1 MKHSHPLRKKRVKLG
16 VALSAVVVSPMLIL
30 SATGSSASAECVE
43 GIGISPMSLPKD
55 LDSYGP
61 YDTYAEAEEVA
72 AELAA
77 EGRPDGEVVKEAPH
91 VFRVLFPAG
100 GDGC

>member
-1 MKHSHPLRKKRVKLG
+1 
-16 VALSAVVVSPMLIL
+16 
-30 SATGSSASAECVE
+30 
-43 GIGISPMSLPKD
+43 MSLPKD